1 MDISAKSKSRISKQI
16 SKIYGIDSKSMVM
29 PQTLRN
35 DLRRFPLL
43 REPGGSPNLAPT
55 KMLILTTKTTK
66 KNPAEAGLFK

>member
-43 REPGGSPNLAPT
+43 MARRETIIKIIKSLPNPQLPQEDSPL
-55 KMLILTTKTTK
+55 
-66 KNPAEAGLFK
+66 